1 MSKTIEHTGVIESI
15 NGNQIRVKIVQSSA
29 CSSCQVKSMCS
40 SSESKEKLIDIESSL
55 SDHYNVGEEVVVCG
69 SLSMSRNAVLLAF
82 AIPLILI
89 VVWVVCGTYFLSLN
103 EQMIMVGILIILAV
117 YYLVLHF
124 LNDKM
129 SKSFSFWIKRPS
141 S

>member
-1 MSKTIEHTGVIESI
+1 
-15 NGNQIRVKIVQSSA
+15 
-29 CSSCQVKSMCS
+29 MCS

-55 SDHYNVGEEVVVCG
+55 SDHYKVGEKVVVCG

-103 EQMIMVGILIILAV
+103 EQMIMVGILIILVV

-124 LNDKM
+124 FNDKM